1 MLLADFLKQ
10 STSRL
15 TKLYGEQ
22 EARAIINLLCKARFG
37 TSTYTHIVEPSYKVP
52 EDTVSE
58 ELQRLEKGE
67 PIQYVLGFAEFMGQR
82 FRVEP
87 GALIPRP
94 ETEIL
99 CCEAIKYAKLKTRTI
114 NILDLCTG
122 SGCIA
127 WSVATALPNSRVIG
141 VDISEKALSIAQNQN
156 FKIPNPPSFIKGN
169 ILTDNILEGHKFDL
183 ILSNPPYIL
192 TSDKARMQTNV
203 TDYEPEIALY
213 VPDNE
218 PLIFCQA
225 IADLSRRLLKQD
237 GIGIMEIHEEL
248 GNQILNLFKNKN
260 FENTEIIQDQFKKNR
275 FIRYSR
281 SSE

>member
-94 ETEIL
+94 ETENTPN
-99 CCEAIKYAKLKTRTI
+99 LK
-114 NILDLCTG
+114 
-122 SGCIA
+122 
-127 WSVATALPNSRVIG
+127 P
-141 VDISEKALSIAQNQN
+141 EQSI
-156 FKIPNPPSFIKGN
+156 F
-169 ILTDNILEGHKFDL
+169 
-183 ILSNPPYIL
+183 
-192 TSDKARMQTNV
+192 
-203 TDYEPEIALY
+203 
-213 VPDNE
+213 
-218 PLIFCQA
+218 
-225 IADLSRRLLKQD
+225 
-237 GIGIMEIHEEL
+237 
-248 GNQILNLFKNKN
+248 
-260 FENTEIIQDQFKKNR
+260 
-275 FIRYSR
+275 
-281 SSE
+281 

>member
-99 CCEAIKYAKLKTRTI
+99 CCEAIKYAKLETRTI

-169 ILTDNILEGHKFDL
+169 ILTDNILEGQKFDL